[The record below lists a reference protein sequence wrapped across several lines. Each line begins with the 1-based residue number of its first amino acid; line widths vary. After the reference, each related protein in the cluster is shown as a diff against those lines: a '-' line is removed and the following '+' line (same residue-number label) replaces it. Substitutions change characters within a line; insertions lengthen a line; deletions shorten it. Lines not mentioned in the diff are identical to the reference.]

1 MHKRIDAEDNT
12 SDMIKE
18 INSNQMIVAALIPT
32 VTFAAA
38 FQVPGGYN
46 SNDGT
51 ATLAK
56 KAAFQVFVVTDAIA
70 WSCSMTAVFLCFI
83 FTLTRN
89 SYIDSN
95 IDEELTIMFFTILI
109 LIAII
114 AMFAAFVAGLEGGFA
129 ADHLASV
136 DKFSMKLSFNRN
148 QKISKF

>member
-1 MHKRIDAEDNT
+1 
-12 SDMIKE
+12 
-18 INSNQMIVAALIPT
+18 MIVAALIPT

-70 WSCSMTAVFLCFI
+70 WSCSMTTVFLCFI

-114 AMFAAFVAGLEGGFA
+114 AMFAAFVAGLYTKITMVDQRVGGFA

-136 DKFSMKLSFNRN
+136 DKFSMKLSFNQN
-148 QKISKF
+148 QKIGKF